1 MTEPAA
7 LTNPFSGNAYFKP
20 GYMKMSR
27 LLSGINSFNHYFQ
40 KKGYEFVHLDG
51 QALVE
56 KSIKR
61 TGLKDFGNEDFSR
74 PLSILLQSFEKD
86 ADLNLFGRISV
97 YSEIQRMLCNRL
109 HMTAD
114 RARYP
119 QIDEERIVRPL
130 FITGLPRSGT
140 TFLHALLAQDP
151 KCRAPQVWEVMHPFP
166 PPETAS
172 YDTDRRIA
180 RTAKELKWLDRLS
193 PYFKRVHLIHE
204 RYPQECIAITSHA
217 FMSYVFESMYH
228 VSSYRIWH
236 DKQDKKPVY
245 EYHRDFLKYL
255 QWKAPGSHW
264 VLKAPSHLMALD
276 SLLQVYPDA
285 DIVVTHRDP
294 LKVLPSCASFTKV
307 LREPFTNEIDNRKI
321 GIEVSS
327 RWEGSAWHSLQFR
340 RSRPEQQ
347 KRFFDVHFSDVE
359 RDPMSV
365 VRGIYRHFDREL
377 DGSADLAMKAF
388 IAKNPKNKHGA
399 HHYSLEEFGLDRET
413 EKQRFQFYMDA
424 FTIPP
429 EM

>member
-1 MTEPAA
+1 MTEPAT
-7 LTNPFSGNAYFKP
+7 LTNTLAGGSCLKP
-20 GYMKMSR
+20 GYMKMPR
-27 LLSGINSFNHYFQ
+27 LLTGINSFNHYFQ
-40 KKGYEFVHLDG
+40 KKGLK
-51 QALVE
+51 L
-56 KSIKR
+56 IKLERESLMKKAVTR
-61 TGLKDFGNEDFSR
+61 TGLDDFGDEQFHY
-74 PLSILLQSFEKD
+74 PLTVLLQSFEAD

-97 YSEIQRMLCNRL
+97 YSEIIRMLCNRL
-109 HMTAD
+109 LMVAD
-114 RARYP
+114 RKRFP
-119 QIDEERIVRPL
+119 IIDSEKIVRPL

-151 KCRAPQVWEVMHPFP
+151 KCRAPQVWEVMHPSP
-166 PPETAS
+166 PPTTAS
-172 YDTDRRIA
+172 YATDSRIA
-180 RTAKELKWLDRLS
+180 KTEKELKWLDILI

-245 EYHRDFLKYL
+245 EFHRRFLQHL
-255 QWKAPGSHW
+255 QSRAPGTHL
-264 VLKAPSHLMALD
+264 VLKAPSHLMALE
-276 SLLQVYPDA
+276 SLLNVYPDA

-307 LREPFTNEIDNRKI
+307 LREPFTNQISNEKI

-340 RSRPEQQ
+340 RSRPDQQ
-347 KRFFDVHFSDVE
+347 QRFFDVNFTDLE

-365 VRGIYRHFDREL
+365 VRGIYRHFGREI
-377 DGSADLAMKAF
+377 DGSAELAMKAF
-388 IAKNPKNKHGA
+388 IAKNPKDKNGA

-413 EKQRFQFYMDA
+413 EKQRFQFYMDSFA
-424 FTIPP
+424 IPP